1 MKDIVEKSQE
11 ASTFLKLLA
20 NPNRLAILC
29 CLHEQR
35 YNVTELTVKLNMPQ
49 AAMSNQ
55 LALLR
60 KAGLVASE
68 VKHRER
74 VYYIKDPKVAEMINV
89 LHRFFCEVPSEKV

>member
-1 MKDIVEKSQE
+1 MKDILEKSNE
-11 ASTFLKLLA
+11 ASNFLKLLA

-35 YNVTELTVKLNMPQ
+35 YNVTELTVKMNMPQ

-60 KAGLVASE
+60 KAGLVASD
-68 VKHRER
+68 VKYRER
-74 VYYIKDPKVAEMINV
+74 VYYINDPKVVEMIKL
-89 LHRFFCEVPSEKV
+89 LHGFFCDSSAEK

>member
-1 MKDIVEKSQE
+1 MKDIFEKSHE

-68 VKHRER
+68 IQHRER
-74 VYYIKDPKVAEMINV
+74 VYYIKDPKVVEMINV

>member
-1 MKDIVEKSQE
+1 MKDIFEKSQE

-68 VKHRER
+68 VQHRER
-74 VYYIKDPKVAEMINV
+74 VYYIKDPKVVKMINV

>member
-1 MKDIVEKSQE
+1 MKDILEKSNE
-11 ASTFLKLLA
+11 ASNFLKLLA

-35 YNVTELTVKLNMPQ
+35 YNVTELTVKMNMPQ

-60 KAGLVASE
+60 KAGLVASD
-68 VKHRER
+68 VRHRE
-74 VYYIKDPKVAEMINV
+74 
-89 LHRFFCEVPSEKV
+89 HGFFCDSSAEK

>member
-1 MKDIVEKSQE
+1 MKDIFEKSHE

-89 LHRFFCEVPSEKV
+89 LHRFFCEVPYEKV

>member
-1 MKDIVEKSQE
+1 MKDILEKRNK
-11 ASTFLKLLA
+11 ASNFLKLLA

-29 CLHEQR
+29 CLHEKR
-35 YNVTELTVKLNMPQ
+35 YNVTELTVKMNMPQ

-60 KAGLVASE
+60 KAGLVASD

-74 VYYIKDPKVAEMINV
+74 VYYINDPKVVEMIKL
-89 LHRFFCEVPSEKV
+89 LHGFFCDSSAEK